1 MRFILANRDLLLET
15 ILHYVPKMERKNVM
29 EEHAVFINM
38 INDKISKGKKFI
50 LEYDDLKTLVSVI
63 FLYRL
68 VVAPLEHAKD
78 FYTRMNSFGVS
89 SITLGHYSLDG
100 AGVEKNA
107 QIVAQFYGII
117 KDFFEKKSIQ
127 NWKGILEL
135 ETTLDFERI
144 LGVN

>member
-1 MRFILANRDLLLET
+1 MGYILADRDLLLET

-29 EEHAVFINM
+29 EQHAVFTKM
-38 INDKISKGKKFI
+38 IDDRIDKGKKFI

-68 VVAPLEHAKD
+68 IVAPLEHAKD

-89 SITLGHYSLDG
+89 SVTLGHYSLDS
-100 AGVEKNA
+100 AGVDKNT
-107 QIVAQFYGII
+107 QIIAQFYGML
-117 KDFFEKKSIQ
+117 KEFFEKKSIK
-127 NWKGILEL
+127 NWEGILAI

-144 LGVN
+144 LGAN

>member
-1 MRFILANRDLLLET
+1 MANRDLLLET
-15 ILHYVPKMERKNVM
+15 ILHYVPRMERKNVM
-29 EEHAVFINM
+29 EQHAVFINM
-38 INDKISKGKKFI
+38 INDKIGKGKKFI

-89 SITLGHYSLDG
+89 SITMGHYSLDS
-100 AGVEKNA
+100 AGVGKNA
-107 QIVAQFYGII
+107 QIIAQFYGML
-117 KDFFEKKSIQ
+117 KDFFLKKNIQ
-127 NWKGILEL
+127 NWEGILKI

-144 LGVN
+144 LGAN